1 MEKKKKKTV
10 TLTPSQWEKYE
21 KQYKGLMYR
30 ITQLISGDVVVANT
44 EDSYAELCLA
54 AIESINGFHRKT
66 GEDFDEMWENPLF
79 DKYTK
84 TCLWHSKNNRGK
96 RISKKIP
103 MLRKTFSMD
112 YDHVEAQV
120 FREDAHLNLNFEE
133 CWSKMSSGQ
142 TAVLDKILDSH
153 KLLTSTGRVNVS
165 ALSKELD
172 VSWSSAK
179 KLVNSLSEILGS
191 DL

>member
-30 ITQLISGDVVVANT
+30 ITQLISGDVVVANP

-54 AIESINGFHRKT
+54 ALDSINGFYRKT

-96 RISKKIP
+96 KISKKIP

-112 YDHVEAQV
+112 HKHVDSQV
-120 FREDAHLNLNFEE
+120 FKVDTHSSLYFEDVRGSLGHDE
-133 CWSKMSSGQ
+133 SKALDMIVESS
-142 TAVLDKILDSH
+142 
-153 KLLTSTGRVNVS
+153 KLLTSGGRVNVM
-165 ALSKELD
+165 ALSREMD
-172 VSWSSAK
+172 VSWAK
-179 KLVNSLSEILGS
+179 AKNLVGSISKILGS

>member
-1 MEKKKKKTV
+1 MEKKKQKKTV

-112 YDHVEAQV
+112 YDHV
-120 FREDAHLNLNFEE
+120 
-133 CWSKMSSGQ
+133 
-142 TAVLDKILDSH
+142 DKILDSH